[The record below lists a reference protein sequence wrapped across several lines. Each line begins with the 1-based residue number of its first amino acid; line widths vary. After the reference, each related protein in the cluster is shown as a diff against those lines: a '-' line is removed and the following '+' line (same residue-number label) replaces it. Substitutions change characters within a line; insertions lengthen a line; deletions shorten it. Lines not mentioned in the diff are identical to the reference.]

1 MQAMD
6 KDLEQDIPKNIQDIS
21 QDQINNGKDEVN
33 TDSWIDEI
41 SSLSGLKLFLSGFIA
56 IVLWLGTAGVIATHV
71 YTVTDFSYKISQVE
85 TGTQTSKEEVENIQK
100 SIGAVDGTAKGL
112 YSFLTPFAAAVTAFF
127 FNEAIY
133 GKGKKHS

>member
-1 MQAMD
+1 MQTIN
-6 KDLEQDIPKNIQDIS
+6 KDLEQDTSKLVQDIP
-21 QDQINNGKDEVN
+21 QDQTGNEVSK
-33 TDSWIDEI
+33 DSWIDEI

-56 IVLWLGTAGVIATHV
+56 MVLWLGTAGVIATHV
-71 YTVTDFSYKISQVE
+71 YTVTEFGYRISQVKP
-85 TGTQTSKEEVENIQK
+85 GTQTSKEEVDNIQK

-133 GKGKKHS
+133 SKSKKTVE

>member
-1 MQAMD
+1 MQAIN
-6 KDLEQDIPKNIQDIS
+6 KDLEEDIS
-21 QDQINNGKDEVN
+21 KIVQNIPQDQINNENDKESN
-33 TDSWIDEI
+33 NSWIDEI

-71 YTVTDFSYKISQVE
+71 YTVTDFGYKITQVKS
-85 TGTQTSKEEVENIQK
+85 GTQTSKEEVDNIQK

-112 YSFLTPFAAAVTAFF
+112 YSFLTPLAAAVTAFF

-133 GKGKKHS
+133 GKRK

>member
-6 KDLEQDIPKNIQDIS
+6 KDLEQDIPKNVQDIS

-85 TGTQTSKEEVENIQK
+85 IGTQTSKEEVENIQK